1 MNKNKTNPQT
11 VDLVRSL
18 HKASAENKAPIWL
31 AVSRALKKPRKNMAQ
46 INLSRI
52 SRLTNNGETVAV
64 PGKVLGAGNVNHK
77 VTIAALA
84 FSASAREKIQLAG
97 GTCITLNQ
105 LLEKNPKGTEVRI
118 MR

>member
-1 MNKNKTNPQT
+1 MKKDKTNQMR
-11 VDLVRSL
+11 DLGRSL
-18 HKASAENKAPIWL
+18 HKTSKENKAPIWL
-31 AVSRALKKPRKNMAQ
+31 AISRALNKSRKNMAR

-52 SRLTNNGETVAV
+52 SRLTRNGDTVAV
-64 PGKVLGAGNVNHK
+64 PGKVLGAGDVDHR
-77 VTIAALA
+77 VTVAALA
-84 FSASAREKIQLAG
+84 FSASAREKIRLSG